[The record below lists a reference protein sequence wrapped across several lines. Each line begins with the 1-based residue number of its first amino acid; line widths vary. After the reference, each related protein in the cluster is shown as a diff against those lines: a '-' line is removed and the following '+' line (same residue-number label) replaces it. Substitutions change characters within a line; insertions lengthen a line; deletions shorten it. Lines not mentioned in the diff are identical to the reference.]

1 MRSEGGMVMRGDD
14 EYRDTEVRQSPVDD
28 ALMQVSETIAVVAK
42 NMSVLEERVSVVCND
57 HPRETEPDGGVK
69 EASGT
74 HSGNSLI
81 LDKIQAL
88 NDELKHHR
96 DRISSLVRRLDI

>member
-28 ALMQVSETIAVVAK
+28 ALMQVSETIAVIGK
-42 NMSVLEERVSVVCND
+42 NMSLLEERVSVVCND
-57 HPRETEPDGGVK
+57 HPVPESDGGIK

-96 DRISSLVRRLDI
+96 DRISSLIRRLDI